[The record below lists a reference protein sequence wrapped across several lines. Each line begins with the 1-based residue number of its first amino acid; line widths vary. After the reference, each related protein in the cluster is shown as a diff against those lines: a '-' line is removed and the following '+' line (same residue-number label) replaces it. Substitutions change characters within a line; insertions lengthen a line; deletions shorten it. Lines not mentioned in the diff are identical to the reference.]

1 MNLTVVVTTI
11 PERAQLLSRCLWHL
25 ENQSVDTFDVIV
37 AHGKRPKGDKVNRA
51 LTVVETSHVMFVD
64 DDDWVSTRLVESVL
78 PYAVED
84 FVGFD
89 ALQMV
94 DGMFSQIIYQ
104 EVASHICPIRTAL
117 AREVEFG
124 NHYLADIEWTKQVAQ
139 LVESSAYVG
148 EVLYFYDKWNPNEW
162 SPERGAWSPPRTVG
176 YWPVDK
182 SKFRWI

>member
-1 MNLTVVVTTI
+1 MNLTVVVTTM

-25 ENQSVDTFDVIV
+25 QNQSVDRFEVIV
-37 AHGKRPKGDKVNRA
+37 AHGKKPKGDKVNRA
-51 LTVVETSHVMFVD
+51 LTVVDTSHVMFVD

-78 PYAVED
+78 PFEQD
-84 FVGFD
+84 FVGYD

-94 DGMFSQIIYQ
+94 DGVYSQVIYQ
-104 EVASHICPIRTAL
+104 EVASHICPIRTDL
-117 AREVEFG
+117 AREVPFG

-139 LVESSAYVG
+139 LVGSSAYIG
-148 EVLYFYDKWNPNEW
+148 EVFYFYDKWNPSEW
-162 SPERGAWSPPRTVG
+162 APDGGAWSPPRSVG